1 MNNFKIFRKSK
12 EVIKIK
18 QMNYESVTIKNIENV
33 IKTGY
38 ITGFECDGDNKVLIV
53 SEVECKRIEEAFN
66 ELQKSVENVV
76 STISETFK
84 NMYNT
89 FNSIFEIFSN
99 KLNGKITKKRFIKLL
114 QSEGIQRNT
123 INKIIKNNKEEY
135 TYSRYLDT
143 LKKLEGRSTYD
154 R

>member
-1 MNNFKIFRKSK
+1 M
-12 EVIKIK
+12 KIK
-18 QMNYESVTIKNIENV
+18 QMNYESVTIKNIENA

-38 ITGFECDGDNKVLIV
+38 ITGFECDGDNKALIV

-66 ELQKSVENVV
+66 ELRKSVENVV
-76 STISETFK
+76 SAISETFR
-84 NMYNT
+84 NVWNT
-89 FNSIFEIFSN
+89 LNSIF
-99 KLNGKITKKRFIKLL
+99 KDLNNRLNRKITKKRFIKLL

-123 INKIIKNNKEEY
+123 INEIVKNNKEEY
-135 TYSRYLDT
+135 AYSRYLDT

>member
-1 MNNFKIFRKSK
+1 
-12 EVIKIK
+12 
-18 QMNYESVTIKNIENV
+18 MNYDSVTIKNIENV

-53 SEVECKRIEEAFN
+53 SEVECKRIEEVFN

-84 NMYNT
+84 NMWNT
-89 FNSIFEIFSN
+89 FNSIF
-99 KLNGKITKKRFIKLL
+99 KDLNNRLNRKITKKRFIKLL

-123 INKIIKNNKEEY
+123 INKIIKNNKEKY
-135 TYSRYLDT
+135 TYSRYLET
-143 LKKLEGRSTYD
+143 LEKLEGRSTYD
-154 R
+154 RLQ

>member
-1 MNNFKIFRKSK
+1 MKNSYKNGWSEEEPPK
-12 EVIKIK
+12 E
-18 QMNYESVTIKNIENV
+18 MNYDSVTIENIENA

-53 SEVECKRIEEAFN
+53 SEDNCKRIENAFKQIADIAYTVCEEIKN
-66 ELQKSVENVV
+66 IFIKTFCNLTSVL
-76 STISETFK
+76 SK
-84 NMYNT
+84 
-89 FNSIFEIFSN
+89 
-99 KLNGKITKKRFIKLL
+99 KITKKRFIKLL
-114 QSEGIQRNT
+114 QSEGVQRNT